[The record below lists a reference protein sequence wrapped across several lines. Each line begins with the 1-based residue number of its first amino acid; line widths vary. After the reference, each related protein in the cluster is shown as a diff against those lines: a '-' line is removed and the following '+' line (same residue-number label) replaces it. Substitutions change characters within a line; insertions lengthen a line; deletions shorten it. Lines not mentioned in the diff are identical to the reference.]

1 MATPT
6 PAGFSLSVVQDPDQY
21 VRSRAF
27 LAIEQL
33 ARDFGGRV
41 PWERIHAGF
50 SARGETVHFANRA
63 KGIFKPRQMSGALSI
78 KTVVPRLG
86 RKLWYEDQALGSERF
101 DTEGRLRY
109 DLARGGP
116 EEPTNHAL
124 RLTMHRKAPLIYF
137 AGVEPAIY
145 EPIFPVWVDEIVGSE
160 ARLGTADRL
169 APDIPVLVDQ
179 VRERSYSYGVRK
191 TRNHQAWF
199 SARTKSAY
207 AYRCA
212 FSGLPVRE
220 LLVGAHIVP
229 DAEGGPASV
238 RNGICMSTLH
248 HEAFDAHLIGVAPD
262 FRIHL
267 APRLRNR
274 RDGDLLAALKGSE
287 TMQLGLPRRKED
299 WPDPL
304 HLEHRF
310 AQFRAVNV

>member
-1 MATPT
+1 MH
-6 PAGFSLSVVQDPDQY
+6 DPDQY
-21 VRSRAF
+21 IRSRAF

-33 ARDFGGRV
+33 ARDFAGRV

-50 SARGETVHFANRA
+50 SARGETIHFANRA
-63 KGIFKPRQMSGALSI
+63 KGIFKPRQMSAALSI

-86 RKLWYEDQALGSERF
+86 RKLWYEDQAPGSERF
-101 DTEGRLRY
+101 DAEGRLRY

-124 RLTMHRKAPLIYF
+124 RLAMERGAPLIYF
-137 AGVEPAIY
+137 AGVEPAVY
-145 EPIFPVWVDEIVGSE
+145 EPVFPVWVVEIVGSE
-160 ARLGTADRL
+160 ARLGTADRFM
-169 APDIPVLVDQ
+169 PDAPVLVEQ
-179 VRERSYSYGVRK
+179 ARERSYSYGVRK
-191 TRNHQAWF
+191 TRDHQGWF

-229 DAEGGPASV
+229 DAEGGPASI

-248 HEAFDAHLIGVAPD
+248 HEAFDSHLIGIDPD
-262 FRIHL
+262 FRIHI
-267 APRLRNR
+267 APRLTDRQ
-274 RDGDLLAALKGSE
+274 DGDLLTSLKNLE
-287 TMQLGLPRRKED
+287 NADLGLPSRRQD
-299 WPDPL
+299 WPDPA

-310 AQFRAVNV
+310 ARFRAFNA

>member
-1 MATPT
+1 M
-6 PAGFSLSVVQDPDQY
+6 QDPDQY
-21 VRSRAF
+21 IRSRAF

-33 ARDFGGRV
+33 TRDCAGRV

-50 SARGETVHFANRA
+50 SARGETIHFANRA
-63 KGIFKPRQMSGALSI
+63 KGIFKPRQMSGALSV
-78 KTVVPRLG
+78 KTVVPKLG
-86 RKLWYEDQALGSERF
+86 RKRWYEDQAPGSERY
-101 DTEGRLRY
+101 DAEGRRRY

-124 RLTMHRKAPLIYF
+124 RLAMERRAPLIYF
-137 AGVEPAIY
+137 EGVEPAIY
-145 EPIFPVWVDEIVGSE
+145 RPIFPVWVVEIVGSE

-169 APDIPVLVDQ
+169 VPDAPVFVEQ

-229 DAEGGPASV
+229 DEEGGPASI

-248 HEAFDAHLIGVAPD
+248 HEAFDSHLLGIDPD
-262 FRIHL
+262 FRIHI
-267 APRLRNR
+267 APRLRDRQDGELLTSLKNLESAELRLPSR
-274 RDGDLLAALKGSE
+274 R
-287 TMQLGLPRRKED
+287 QD
-299 WPDPL
+299 WPNPE
-304 HLEHRF
+304 HLEHRYSR
-310 AQFRAVNV
+310 FRAVNG

>member
-1 MATPT
+1 MV
-6 PAGFSLSVVQDPDQY
+6 LDPDQD

-33 ARDFGGRV
+33 AQDFGSRV

-50 SARGETVHFANRA
+50 SARGETIHFANRA

-86 RKLWYEDQALGSERF
+86 RKLWYEDQAPGSARF
-101 DTEGRLRY
+101 DAEGRLRY

-116 EEPTNHAL
+116 EESTNHAL
-124 RLTMHRKAPLIYF
+124 RLAMQRRAPLIYF
-137 AGVEPAIY
+137 AGVEPAVY

-160 ARLGTADRL
+160 ARLSTADRL
-169 APDIPVLVDQ
+169 APDAPVLVEQ
-179 VRERSYSYGVRK
+179 VRERSYSYGVQR

-248 HEAFDAHLIGVAPD
+248 HEAFDSHLIGIDPD
-262 FRIHL
+262 FRIHI
-267 APRLRNR
+267 APHLRKR
-274 RDGDLLAALKGSE
+274 HDGELLASLKNLE
-287 TMQLGLPRRKED
+287 NAELRLPSRPQD
-299 WPDPL
+299 WPDPD
-304 HLEHRF
+304 HLEHRYSR
-310 AQFRAVNV
+310 FRAINA